1 MHFPV
6 RIPEN
11 KGIHS
16 LKAQK
21 PFSDAPLQDVG
32 AITTA
37 LTLSALFNGK
47 RLNKKTPVPK
57 IAKNNK
63 ETDKN
68 FFIKLIY

>member
-1 MHFPV
+1 MHLPV

-11 KGIHS
+11 RGTHS

-21 PFSDAPLQDVG
+21 PPSGDPLQDIGV
-32 AITTA
+32 TLTA
-37 LTLSALFNGK
+37 LTLLALFNGK
-47 RLNKKTPVPK
+47 RLNKKAPTIK

-63 ETDKN
+63 EIDKN